1 MAEPRI
7 SISSRRSQDSRSG
20 ASVSHGRGGAGNIYP
35 DDTEYV
41 DGGLIAV
48 ATPGVNG
55 EGWSGGI
62 GGAGNIARPS
72 TDTRNHKSDRID
84 DINVESVIEAPKEG
98 EGYSTGRGG
107 AANVHAKDK
116 NFKEG
121 SSTGG
126 TDQANAAPPPAP
138 AASKDEPASL
148 GLAYVDFVGCR

>member
-35 DDTEYV
+35 DETEYV

-48 ATPGVNG
+48 GTPGASG

-84 DINVESVIEAPKEG
+84 DINVESVVEGPKEG

-116 NFKEG
+116 HFKEDG
-121 SSTGG
+121 ATSGEHIS
-126 TDQANAAPPPAP
+126 AAPAPAPAP
-138 AASKDEPASL
+138 AASKDEPANL
-148 GLAYVDFVGCR
+148 GLAYRLC